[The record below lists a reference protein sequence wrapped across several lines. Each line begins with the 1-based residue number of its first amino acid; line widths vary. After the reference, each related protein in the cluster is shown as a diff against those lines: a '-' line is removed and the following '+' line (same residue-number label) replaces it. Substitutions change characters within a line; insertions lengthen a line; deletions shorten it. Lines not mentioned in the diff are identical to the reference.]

1 MSCDPPGV
9 TDLGGPGPTGN
20 LSHDPAA
27 CRRPRPP
34 GDPTPSGRVR
44 AGVALDERAVTL
56 GRPWR
61 GFGATSGCERG
72 WSGATMRQCC
82 PVDDRCRRLAVD
94 PCPADAPPPP
104 RPARRGG
111 RKPRE
116 CQEAWHRVASARSPR
131 RDTQARGAGRRGSG
145 RWHRSSPSGDRPP
158 APPRAQRYQRQL
170 HGGSGHRGAT
180 GAGHPPQQR
189 PAFLGRDR
197 GASDQQ
203 HNGGSPEQKAAS
215 TRPRWHHAHRA
226 VQRLLVRHIAA
237 RANGMRGG

>member
-1 MSCDPPGV
+1 MRPQGANLAGPEPRCGSV
-9 TDLGGPGPTGN
+9 VQWTTDAGAWPSIRALPTH
-20 LSHDPAA
+20 L
-27 CRRPRPP
+27 PR
-34 GDPTPSGRVR
+34 
-44 AGVALDERAVTL
+44 L
-56 GRPWR
+56 
-61 GFGATSGCERG
+61 
-72 WSGATMRQCC
+72 
-82 PVDDRCRRLAVD
+82 
-94 PCPADAPPPP
+94 
-104 RPARRGG
+104 ARRGG
-111 RKPRE
+111 EGESLESAKKHGIGLHRPDRPGAIRKPGA
-116 CQEAWHRVASARSPR
+116 QVDAEAAV
-131 RDTQARGAGRRGSG
+131 GIGRR
-145 RWHRSSPSGDRPP
+145 RRVIDRRLRL
-158 APPRAQRYQRQL
+158 APKRYQRQL